1 MVLGWWR
8 GMALRVDYGR
18 RADQPREETMSLG
31 KKLIAEALG
40 TAWLVIGGC
49 GTAILAGQGVGL
61 LGISLAFG
69 LTVVTMAYA
78 IGHISGCHLNPAVSL
93 GLVAAKRFPVAQ
105 LGPYVAAQL
114 GGALLGAATIALIV
128 KTGHGDADLGGFA
141 ANGFGEHSPGGYKL
155 VAALATEAVLTFFF
169 LFVILGAT
177 AKRAPAGFA
186 PLAIGLTL
194 ALIHLI
200 SIPVT
205 NTSVN
210 PARSISQAVFAGGDY
225 LGQVWLF
232 VVGPALGALAA
243 GLVFPLLDDDR

>member
-1 MVLGWWR
+1 
-8 GMALRVDYGR
+8 
-18 RADQPREETMSLG
+18 
-31 KKLIAEALG
+31 
-40 TAWLVIGGC
+40 
-49 GTAILAGQGVGL
+49 
-61 LGISLAFG
+61 
-69 LTVVTMAYA
+69 MAYA

-177 AKRAPAGFA
+177 AMRAPAGFA